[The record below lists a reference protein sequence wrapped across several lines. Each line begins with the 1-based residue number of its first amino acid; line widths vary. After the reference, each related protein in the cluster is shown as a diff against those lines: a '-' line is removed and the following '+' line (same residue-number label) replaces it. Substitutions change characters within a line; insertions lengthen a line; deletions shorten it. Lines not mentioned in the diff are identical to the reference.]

1 MLITIIYAMIMMIT
15 AIVMIVQFTIANIII
30 LYPQSAARRCD
41 RPRWESAREGV
52 GQQKIQPVQVSVII
66 VIVISTIYRSIFANT
81 IYRSIF
87 AGDYILGVSAKL
99 LAQIGNPDVVIAMS
113 QVRRTMSQ
121 VMRTRITFVKKVW
134 IGRRG
139 RYDWC
144 VFELKV
150 STCGWKSIHKRD
162 SLVHWEFHCWNTS
175 FLQIIINDGDGDG
188 GNAMIAIT
196 DICPDSC
203 WPCEWGVSA
212 DGQ

>member
-1 MLITIIYAMIMMIT
+1 MWSTTLRVGEGRSRSTRDST
-15 AIVMIVQFTIANIII
+15 RPG
-30 LYPQSAARRCD
+30 LCHHCHDRHHHCCCD
-41 RPRWESAREGV
+41 DR
-52 GQQKIQPVQVSVII
+52 
-66 VIVISTIYRSIFANT
+66 T

-121 VMRTRITFVKKVW
+121 VMRTRITFIKKVW
-134 IGRRG
+134 IGWRG

-144 VFELKV
+144 VFKLKV
-150 STCGWKSIHKRD
+150 STCECKSIHKSD